1 MVRCRGC
8 ASVDKRTNFPMKLNL
23 SAERIAQL
31 CAPPAGY
38 VRPATNPEPVSIKKP
53 VVQSRKVKKQ
63 HPDRKY
69 AIKQETIDKIQQWRK
84 THKWH
89 NYREIAEHFG
99 VGLNTAY
106 YALNRPNK
114 NASQP

>member
-1 MVRCRGC
+1 
-8 ASVDKRTNFPMKLNL
+8 MKLNL

-31 CAPPAGY
+31 CAPPEGY
-38 VRPATNPEPVSIKKP
+38 VRPITNPEPVSTPNP
-53 VVQSRKVKKQ
+53 VVQPRKTKKQ

-89 NYREIAEHFG
+89 NYREIADHFG
-99 VGLNTAY
+99 VGLKTAY
-106 YALNRPNK
+106 YALNRPK
-114 NASQP
+114 PNASKP

>member
-1 MVRCRGC
+1 
-8 ASVDKRTNFPMKLNL
+8 MKLNL

-38 VRPATNPEPVSIKKP
+38 VSPAPAPEPPRPPKP
-53 VVQSRKVKKQ
+53 LNQLRKVKKQ

-89 NYREIAEHFG
+89 SYREIAEYFG

-106 YALNRPNK
+106 YALNRPKK

>member
-1 MVRCRGC
+1 
-8 ASVDKRTNFPMKLNL
+8 MKLNL

-31 CAPPAGY
+31 CAPPEGY
-38 VRPATNPEPVSIKKP
+38 VRPTTKPEPVSTPKP
-53 VVQSRKVKKQ
+53 VVQPRKTKKQ

-106 YALNRPNK
+106 YALNRPK
-114 NASQP
+114 PNASKP

>member
-1 MVRCRGC
+1 
-8 ASVDKRTNFPMKLNL
+8 MKLNL

-53 VVQSRKVKKQ
+53 VVQTRKVKKQ

-106 YALNRPNK
+106 YALNRPKK

>member
-1 MVRCRGC
+1 
-8 ASVDKRTNFPMKLNL
+8 MKLNL

-31 CAPPAGY
+31 CAPPTGY
-38 VRPATNPEPVSIKKP
+38 VRSITNPEPVSTPKP
-53 VVQSRKVKKQ
+53 INQPRKTKKQ

-106 YALNRPNK
+106 YALNRTNK
-114 NASQP
+114 NAIQP